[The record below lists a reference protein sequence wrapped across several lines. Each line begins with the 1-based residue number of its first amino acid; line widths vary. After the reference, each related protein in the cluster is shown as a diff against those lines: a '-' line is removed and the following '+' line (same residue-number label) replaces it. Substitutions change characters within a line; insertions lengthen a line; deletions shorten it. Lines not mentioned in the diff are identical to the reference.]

1 MSDEFIIDTTQN
13 MIRDERVASQ
23 DPFHHL
29 PATEWVQK
37 QIDWR
42 NNSDASGF
50 GLEKL
55 FVEHFGDK
63 EIVGAEIG
71 VCLAASTELFMKNVP
86 SIKKYYAIDS
96 YPTYIDWNGAD
107 FNEERQK
114 LMKQYAIDVLKPYKE
129 KIEFVYEDS
138 STFAKSIE
146 DESLDFI
153 FIDGDH
159 SYDGFIKDLS
169 SYFPKVKK
177 GGIVSGD
184 DITLTTISN
193 GLNDFFSENKPDIKT
208 GEKMWYLIKE

>member
-1 MSDEFIIDTTQN
+1 MSDFIIDTTQN
-13 MIRDERVASQ
+13 AIRAEKQGSQ

-29 PATEWVQK
+29 PAAEWVEK

-42 NNSDASGF
+42 NKSEPSGL

-86 SIKKYYAIDS
+86 NIKKYYAIDN

-107 FNEERQK
+107 FNEERQS
-114 LMKQYAIDVLKPYKE
+114 LMKQYAADVLKPYKE

-138 STFAKSIE
+138 SDFANSLE
-146 DESLDFI
+146 NESLDFI

-159 SYDGFIKDLS
+159 SYEGFSKDLNN
-169 SYFPKVKK
+169 YFSKVKK

-184 DITLTTISN
+184 DITLTSIDK
-193 GLNDFFSENKPDIKT
+193 GLNDFFAENKPEIKT
-208 GEKMWYLIKE
+208 NNKMWYLVKE

>member
-42 NNSDASGF
+42 NNSDASGL

-86 SIKKYYAIDS
+86 S

-114 LMKQYAIDVLKPYKE
+114 LMKQYAIDVLKPFKE
-129 KIEFVYEDS
+129 KIEFIYEDS
-138 STFAKSIE
+138 STFANSVE